1 MKNRPFTDP
10 EGRDVSLRAVVEM
23 FTELGERLRASGHG
37 TSFEAIA
44 HIAVERVRGAEAAS
58 ITTLR
63 NGKFLT
69 VASTDERATR
79 GDAIQYEVG
88 SGPCVDAILDHS
100 LYRPED
106 LREDDRWPDYGKRAH
121 DELGWTSMLSYRLG
135 SDLTEDDVVAG
146 LNMYSTKVRGFDSES
161 ADVGLLLATHSA
173 LAIAADVHRERAT
186 NLERALESSRDVGV
200 AIGVL
205 MTRHQLSREQAFDA
219 LRIASQNTN
228 RKLREIA
235 IEVGDTGILSFG
247 NS

>member
-1 MKNRPFTDP
+1 MNNRPFTDP

-23 FTELGERLRASGHG
+23 FTELGERLRSSGHKS
-37 TSFEAIA
+37 TFDAIA
-44 HIAVERVRGAEAAS
+44 HIAVERVPGAEAAS

-69 VASTDERATR
+69 VASTDDRATR
-79 GDAIQYEVG
+79 GDEVQYELG
-88 SGPCVDAILDHS
+88 SGPCVDAILDRS

-106 LREDDRWPDYGKRAH
+106 LRCDDRWPEFGERVHK
-121 DELGWTSMLSYRLG
+121 ELGWTSMLSYRLG

-146 LNMYSTKVRGFDSES
+146 LNMYSSKVRGFDSEA

-173 LAIAADVHRERAT
+173 LAIAADVHRDRAT
-186 NLERALESSRDVGV
+186 NLERALESSREIGV
-200 AIGVL
+200 AVGVL

-228 RKLREIA
+228 RKLRDIA
-235 IEVGDTGILSFG
+235 QDVGDTGILSLEDD
-247 NS
+247 